1 MASKVLQFRSETLRI
16 AKELG
21 AKVLEVGL
29 WHGPELV
36 SLVLSS
42 KASNPKNAA
51 LKLWQ
56 ASDKILMC
64 AQDLGGS
71 MEFCHGVG
79 LKLAHL
85 MEREHGLGLEIMRR
99 FKRAVDPFGIMNP
112 GKAGL

>member
-1 MASKVLQFRSETLRI
+1 
-16 AKELG
+16 
-21 AKVLEVGL
+21 
-29 WHGPELV
+29 
-36 SLVLSS
+36 VLSS
-42 KASNPKNAA
+42 KASNPKNAG

-99 FKRAVDPFGIMNP
+99 FKRAMDPFGIMNP